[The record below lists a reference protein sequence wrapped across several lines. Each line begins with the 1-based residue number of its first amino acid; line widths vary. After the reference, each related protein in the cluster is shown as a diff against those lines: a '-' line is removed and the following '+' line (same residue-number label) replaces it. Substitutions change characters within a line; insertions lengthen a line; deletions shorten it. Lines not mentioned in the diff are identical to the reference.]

1 MGKRKSSKKP
11 MVRKQNEPLSTTFKC
26 LFCHHEKSVMAKI
39 DRQAMFGHL
48 SCKACG
54 QKFSTP
60 INNLSAAVD
69 VYCDWVDACEELRVK
84 QPPKKAKAAPRSRTP
99 PPASAL
105 ADDDDDDDIDHLA
118 SARRDKESK
127 RKSARS
133 AYDDD
138 DEDDD
143 VDDDRARKVARR
155 AYDDDDDD
163 DED

>member
-11 MVRKQNEPLSTTFKC
+11 QVRKQNEPLSTTFKC

-48 SCKACG
+48 SCKVCG

-84 QPPKKAKAAPRSRTP
+84 QPKKIVKAPRSRTP

-105 ADDDDDDDIDHLA
+105 ADDDDDDDLDHHA
-118 SARRDKESK
+118 STRRDNESK

-138 DEDDD
+138 DDDD

-163 DED
+163 DDDD

>member
-48 SCKACG
+48 SCKVCG

-84 QPPKKAKAAPRSRTP
+84 APKKPKVPARARTP

-105 ADDDDDDDIDHLA
+105 ADEDEDDDDLDHLA
-118 SARRDKESK
+118 SSRHDKESK

-138 DEDDD
+138 DEDD
-143 VDDDRARKVARR
+143 VDDDRARKIARR

-163 DED
+163 D